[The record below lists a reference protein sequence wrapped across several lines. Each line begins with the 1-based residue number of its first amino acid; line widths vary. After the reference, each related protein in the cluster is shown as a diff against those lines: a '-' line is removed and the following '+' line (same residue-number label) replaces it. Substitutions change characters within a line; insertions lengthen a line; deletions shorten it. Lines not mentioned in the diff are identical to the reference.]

1 MKKFRVLLFLVMVL
15 VLLTCTTSALAT
27 DFFIKLDGITG
38 ESEDPDHIGWIEAL
52 SFSSGSSNMNEI
64 PEHPDGKGILDTF
77 VFTHLVDKATPAIQ
91 TACMNGTVI
100 PGGVVEFDRII
111 DGKLQKVYEL
121 TLSDITVQDATI
133 KTEDLPDDEFQIVEI
148 VELLVDKVTWK
159 AYPDNGNGTL
169 PKTGDQVPILLYV
182 LLAAG
187 SCVCAAVLRK
197 DGGWRSGAAQG

>member
-1 MKKFRVLLFLVMVL
+1 MLFLVMVL

-52 SFSSGSSNMNEI
+52 SFSCGSLNMNEI
-64 PEHPDGKGILDTF
+64 PEHPDGKSNLETF
-77 VFTHLVDKATPAIQ
+77 VLKHLVDQATPAIQ

-100 PGGVVEFDRII
+100 PSGVVEFDRII
-111 DGKLQKVYEL
+111 DGKLQKVYEV
-121 TLSDITVQDATI
+121 TLSNITVQSATI
-133 KTEDLPDDEFQIVEI
+133 KSEDLPDDEFQVVEI

-169 PKTGDQVPILLYV
+169 PKTGDHVPILLYV

-187 SCVCAAVLRK
+187 SCVSAAAVAT
-197 DGGWRSGAAQG
+197 AAGIRH